1 MSINPLFTTKKR
13 DLSVLYSANQVHAN
27 SSSATHLSVH
37 SACNDQGPYPPS
49 KRYCSTSITE
59 SNTMED
65 VFGDGEDFTADDLE
79 EIDIIAS
86 QAYTQD
92 SGTASIYANHV
103 QGNAILNNRQ
113 TSPFLQPQRPAPP
126 ERGRVPLNSLTDN
139 ETSAVGVLQS
149 EHEEL
154 KQKLK
159 VLQTDTVVKN
169 GEIKVLRDALRQTES
184 NLEQQRI
191 AQVALEKEKTQMYC
205 EKEKELLKKI
215 QSLQSELQFK
225 DVEMI
230 ELKTKLQ
237 NCERRTMV
245 AQVSPKKSPSVTVK
259 LESCPSPQLGKMSFP
274 TKESFRATTSVKP
287 HMPVSPLHLSAKTDI
302 EAVNATVKQAKVFST
317 SYCKHSMDRQGS
329 VLLST
334 LMQQSEPL
342 GPPGLYHLL
351 HSNPGGMTVPSIRS
365 ARTNNSAG
373 TLSPSV
379 TAPSQ
384 SAALKDCQKLAI
396 CGLNSIAMG
405 DEGTE
410 KKGSQ
415 CQSGK
420 GHLNKMCRL
429 AGALHILPLVEYHI
443 KAYYQALQSLEK
455 LDMGSPDS
463 QCIPSTDSHTTA
475 NAEDTISRF
484 TEPALASLEIL
495 YHLVFSSLDIVQ
507 TLLQKITAGMTPS
520 EAEQEAHTV
529 TNRDV
534 VHDERMLH
542 SLCNI
547 IVLLLSSTVVTY
559 KREIIREQALRV
571 LVKLAENSSN
581 EQLTRFQALLSSP
594 VLLQCLSPDS
604 PLSLVL
610 KTVRLLALL
619 ADDERLAGFL
629 CSGSEN
635 CLLLA
640 LYTFVISR
648 PDKQASDKHWL
659 LLEHEV
665 VRFLNKLITQGW
677 SSPSTR
683 SGVTCLCNREVV
695 KALVLTLHQEWLN
708 VRRLTVLLP
717 SPNQNKSVLF
727 LREAVMVL
735 HSLYQKDKSFSEHCL
750 EVFHQYDQ
758 AVPGVRALFRKFN
771 TMNEHEEFALDELC
785 PPEVETEDENMDCT

>member
-1 MSINPLFTTKKR
+1 MVESLCGGNRDIEQEKATCDCSPKGSGWQSMSINPLFTTKKR
-13 DLSVLYSANQVHAN
+13 DLSVLYSANQVRAN
-27 SSSATHLSVH
+27 SSSATHQSVH
-37 SACNDQGPYPPS
+37 SPFNDQGTYPPS
-49 KRYCSTSITE
+49 KRYCSSVTVF
-59 SNTMED
+59 NAMED
-65 VFGDGEDFTADDLE
+65 VFGEGEDFTADDLE

-92 SGTASIYANHV
+92 LGTASIHGNHV

-113 TSPFLQPQRPAPP
+113 TSTFIQPERPAPP
-126 ERGRVPLNSLTDN
+126 KRGRVALNSFTDN
-139 ETSAVGVLQS
+139 ETSAVGALQS

-159 VLQTDTVVKN
+159 VLQNDSVVKN

-191 AQVALEKEKTQMYC
+191 AQAALEKEKTQMYC

-237 NCERRTMV
+237 NCERKIVV
-245 AQVSPKKSPSVTVK
+245 AQASPKKSPSVTVK

-274 TKESFRATTSVKP
+274 TKESFRATASLKP
-287 HMPVSPLHLSAKTDI
+287 HMPVSPMHLS
-302 EAVNATVKQAKVFST
+302 
-317 SYCKHSMDRQGS
+317 GS

-334 LMQQSEPL
+334 LMQQSEPF
-342 GPPGLYHLL
+342 GPPGLYDLL
-351 HSNPGGMTVPSIRS
+351 HSNPCGMTVPSIQRAQS
-365 ARTNNSAG
+365 NNTAG

-396 CGLNSIAMG
+396 SGLNSIALG
-405 DEGTE
+405 DEETE
-410 KKGSQ
+410 KDSPY
-415 CQSGK
+415 QSGK
-420 GHLNKMCRL
+420 RHLGKMCRL
-429 AGALHILPLVEYHI
+429 AGALHILPLVQYHI
-443 KAYYQALQSLEK
+443 TAYYQALQSLEK
-455 LDMGSPDS
+455 SDLGSPDS
-463 QCIPSTDSHTTA
+463 QTISATDSHTTT
-475 NAEDTISRF
+475 NAEDSISRY
-484 TEPALASLEIL
+484 TEPALASLEVL
-495 YHLVFSSLDIVQ
+495 YHLVFSSLDVVQ
-507 TLLQKITAGMTPS
+507 TMVQKNTARITPS
-520 EAEQEAHTV
+520 EAEQESHTV
-529 TNRDV
+529 VN
-534 VHDERMLH
+534 ERMLH
-542 SLCNI
+542 PLFNL

-559 KREIIREQALRV
+559 KRETIREQALRV

-581 EQLTRFQALLSSP
+581 DQLTRFQGLLSSP
-594 VLLQCLSPDS
+594 VLLQCLSPDAS
-604 PLSLVL
+604 LSLVL
-610 KTVRLLALL
+610 KTVRMLALL
-619 ADDERLAGFL
+619 ADDERLAGLL

-640 LYTFVISR
+640 LYTYVISR

-677 SSPSTR
+677 SCTSNR
-683 SGVTCLCNREVV
+683 SGNACLCSREVV
-695 KALVLTLHQEWLN
+695 KVLVRTLHQEWLN
-708 VRRLTVLLP
+708 VRRLTFLLP

-727 LREAVMVL
+727 LREAIMVL

-771 TMNEHEEFALDELC
+771 TMNESEEFALDELC

>member
-13 DLSVLYSANQVHAN
+13 NLSVLYSVNQVYAD
-27 SSSATHLSVH
+27 SSSATHQSIH
-37 SACNDQGPYPPS
+37 SPRNDQGIFLPS
-49 KRYCSTSITE
+49 KRYCSSASE
-59 SNTMED
+59 FNAMED
-65 VFGDGEDFTADDLE
+65 VFGDSEDFTADDLE

-92 SGTASIYANHV
+92 VGTANIDGNHV

-113 TSPFLQPQRPAPP
+113 TSTFLQPQRPAPP
-126 ERGRVPLNSLTDN
+126 KRGRVALNSLTDN
-139 ETSAVGVLQS
+139 ETPAFGILQS

-159 VLQTDTVVKN
+159 VLQNDTVIKN

-191 AQVALEKEKTQMYC
+191 AQAALEKEKTQMYC

-237 NCERRTMV
+237 NCERRIVV
-245 AQVSPKKSPSVTVK
+245 AQASPKSPSVTVK
-259 LESCPSPQLGKMSFP
+259 LESCSSPQLGKMNFP
-274 TKESFRATTSVKP
+274 TKESFRATASLKP

-302 EAVNATVKQAKVFST
+302 EALNTTVKQAKVFST

-334 LMQQSEPL
+334 LMQQSEPF

-351 HSNPGGMTVPSIRS
+351 HSNPCGMTVPSIQRAQS
-365 ARTNNSAG
+365 SNTAG

-379 TAPSQ
+379 TVPSQ

-396 CGLNSIAMG
+396 SGLNSIALD

-410 KKGSQ
+410 KRDSP
-415 CQSGK
+415 CQNGK
-420 GHLNKMCRL
+420 GHLSKMCRL
-429 AGALHILPLVEYHI
+429 TGALHILPLMEYHI
-443 KAYYQALQSLEK
+443 TAYYQALQSLEK
-455 LDMGSPDS
+455 SDIGSPDS
-463 QCIPSTDSHTTA
+463 QSISATDSHTTA
-475 NAEDTISRF
+475 NAEDAISRY

-495 YHLVFSSLDIVQ
+495 YHLVFSSLDVVQ
-507 TLLQKITAGMTPS
+507 TLLQKSAAGMTPS
-520 EAEQEAHTV
+520 EAEPL
-529 TNRDV
+529 TNGDPV
-534 VHDERMLH
+534 NERMLH
-542 SLCNI
+542 PLFNI

-559 KREIIREQALRV
+559 KREIIRELALRV

-581 EQLTRFQALLSSP
+581 EQLTRFQGLLSSP

-604 PLSLVL
+604 SLSLVL
-610 KTVRLLALL
+610 KTVRLLALV
-619 ADDERLAGFL
+619 ADDERLAGLL

-640 LYTFVISR
+640 LYTYVISR
-648 PDKQASDKHWL
+648 PDKQVSDKHWL

-677 SSPSTR
+677 SSPSNR
-683 SGVTCLCNREVV
+683 SGVACLCNREVV
-695 KALVLTLHQEWLN
+695 KVLVRTLHQEWLN

-727 LREAVMVL
+727 LREAIMVL

-771 TMNEHEEFALDELC
+771 TMNENEEFALDELC